1 MENSILKRRLAR
13 SVSGVFAALT
23 LLGGPVFVSSCTDD
37 LLTGTPSWLGSS
49 IYEELESR
57 GSFKQTLA
65 LINDPDLSDT
75 NYPEL
80 LRRTGSMTMFVAE
93 DAAWERFLAKRGL
106 TSVTQLPKSEKKN
119 LLKSAMINNAYLI
132 ELLSNTPGD
141 PPIKGACIRRTSRL
155 DVTDSVRVYTQA
167 MYPALN
173 PARYE
178 SDGTQVDYWAEV
190 RNRPAI
196 KLLDRYNDQGVFID
210 DARPMVHFLP
220 NYMSQ
225 NNITDLDLEKLTNG
239 VSKSID
245 RSYINGQPVALNEGK
260 WSQDEGKTYLQD
272 ITCQN
277 GYIHILADVPQPLN
291 NMAEIIASKPQFSI
305 FNELLDR
312 YSYPYFLSVQ
322 ALDGRED
329 SLFVKRYFNVAGN
342 HALKKVVETN
352 RNVDGIAFDPGWNEY
367 VLYTSGN
374 RYSMAE
380 DGAAMFVPTN
390 EWMDYYL
397 HHDGA
402 AIGLKYNY
410 DWRNVP
416 DNVVLPFINNCMQ
429 SSFRGTVPSK
439 FRSLKNTVAENMGIT
454 TADIDSCFMACNGV
468 VYQVNKVF
476 VAPEHQSVFFPA
488 VLRADED
495 LSVIHTTVADKR
507 YENHATWTI
516 AGEYS
521 SYLNSMASS
530 YSFLIP
536 NDGAFLTY
544 IDPYSYAYGEKEHTA
559 MRFTLKPEQ
568 SALPVYAQSFKIDS
582 LGQITDELA
591 TQQPTMAMIN
601 NRLRDILENI
611 IIVHGQRGSQTF
623 HPGQTVYLNK
633 AGSPITV
640 YFDGDNVVGIAGSK
654 QIENGTYTKVAA
666 EQIFDQRESG
676 NGVSYVLDSI
686 PQTTIVSPFKAI
698 TNTEAHPEYAAFSR
712 LLGSASFVT
721 ALGSKFE
728 GHTTIDRAITTM
740 NNFNYTI
747 YVPSNEAIQALEDGG
762 KLPTEQQLEDWEYF
776 LDGLSDYQTKF
787 ASSITEEQSNE
798 IERLTEYG
806 TAMKNKLQDV
816 IDNFVRYHIQDN
828 SIFLGGAD
836 STGVY
841 ETAAVDTTLNRF
853 RRLNVSNYK
862 RVMKVTDVLGNT
874 ASVYDDSNSNVM
886 TRQYYFNTDNKTIYG
901 TSSAVIHLIDKYLS
915 YSDSQFIPA
924 DFPQPVLP
932 DWVVAGLN
940 EETTTNPIRRR

>member
-239 VSKSID
+239 VSKSTD

-568 SALPVYAQSFKIDS
+568 STLPVYAQSFKIDS

-623 HPGQTVYLNK
+623 HQGQTVYLNK

-686 PQTTIVSPFKAI
+686 PQTTMVSPFNAI

-747 YVPSNEAIQALEDGG
+747 YVPSNEAIQALEDAG
-762 KLPTEQQLEDWEYF
+762 KLPTEQQLEDWDYF